1 MIKRFVSRIDPRIG
15 KLSGKVFYSGRDAYR
30 KTNDLYLIGFNPGGN
45 PAEHSQ
51 ETVQSHTI
59 DVLNSLPAR
68 WSAYCDE
75 SWPSGSPK
83 GNPPGTYGMQ
93 PRVLHMLSRLCRDP
107 RNTPSSNLIFVRSK
121 REANLS
127 REEIRQLADL
137 CWPFHQEVIRVL
149 RPRVIVCFG
158 KTTGISIR
166 GRLSA
171 NHHAGQFVENNE
183 RRWTSE
189 AHLSDEGIAVVTM
202 THPSIADWTK
212 SVTDPTPLVQQM
224 LERS

>member
-1 MIKRFVSRIDPRIG
+1 MIKRFASKIDPKIARR
-15 KLSGKVFYSGRDAYR
+15 SGKVFYSGRDAY
-30 KTNDLYLIGFNPGGN
+30 KKANDLYLIGFNPGGS

-59 DVLNSLPAR
+59 DVLNKFSAR

-75 SWPSGSPK
+75 GWPTDSPNP
-83 GNPPGTYGMQ
+83 NPPGTYGMQ
-93 PRVLHMLSRLCRDP
+93 PRVLHMLRRLGRDP
-107 RNTPSSNLIFVRSK
+107 RTTPSSNLIFVRS
-121 REANLS
+121 R
-127 REEIRQLADL
+127 RGADL
-137 CWPFHQEVIRVL
+137 DERQKLEDICWPFHQEVIRVL

-158 KTTGISIR
+158 KKSGKSIR

-171 NHHAGQFVENNE
+171 NQYAGQFVENND

-189 AHLSDEGIAVVTM
+189 AHLSDEGIAVVTV